1 MVTAGFQE
9 RPMRAVFLIL
19 IVVVVALIA
28 AVLTGMVKL
37 PMTQPA
43 VAPSVT
49 VENGKVIT
57 RPGQT
62 PAFDVQT
69 GSIGVGTGKT
79 VAVPK
84 VEIQP
89 SDTRIAVPSVELR
102 RPGTAPAPA
111 PAPAPAAPVQGNSAQ

>member
-1 MVTAGFQE
+1 
-9 RPMRAVFLIL
+9 MRAVFLIL
-19 IVVVVALIA
+19 IVAVVALIV

-43 VAPSVT
+43 VAPSVS
-49 VENGKVIT
+49 VENGQIIA

-69 GSIGVGTGKT
+69 GSVEVGSGKT

-102 RPGTAPAPA
+102 RPGAAPAPA
-111 PAPAPAAPVQGNSAQ
+111 SATLVQGNAAQ